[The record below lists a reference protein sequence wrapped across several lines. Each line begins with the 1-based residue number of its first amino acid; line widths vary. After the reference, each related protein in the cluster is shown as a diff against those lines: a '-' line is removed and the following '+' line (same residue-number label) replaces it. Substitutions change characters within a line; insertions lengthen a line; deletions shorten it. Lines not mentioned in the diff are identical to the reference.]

1 MYKPGMETIM
11 FNIDFENPAPQL
23 ICHPDLRIYEEEI
36 LKKLNPFF
44 LRDHFIL
51 FSSGTTGG
59 ALKGYAV
66 SKKALFANAEA
77 SNQHFQLTKDDVW
90 GLSLPVYHIGGLS
103 VLARAHL
110 LKNKIVDA
118 RSWDPESWNDK
129 MKDVTI
135 TTIVPTQ
142 LHDLVQRGLR
152 PSPKLRYIIVGG
164 DFLSSK
170 LKDEAIKLGW
180 PVIRTFGM
188 SEVCSQLANAT
199 SPASDDLVILPIH
212 EAKIEDERLMVK
224 SKALF
229 TLEFTMGDKFKIS
242 TARELSENGFYLT
255 KDRAEISGKIIRPL
269 GRFGDE
275 FKVAGHLVNM
285 NQLKDTLGEFL
296 LERNLFNQMEFSV
309 ADDDRKGKKLVLLV
323 LEEACSEEAITILRE
338 RIRPVRID
346 DVRVVTSFERTAL
359 GKLKKIQ

>member
-1 MYKPGMETIM
+1 METTM

-23 ICHPDLRIYEEEI
+23 ICHQDLKIHEAEI
-36 LKKLNPFF
+36 LQKLNPYF
-44 LRDHFIL
+44 LRDHIIL

-77 SNQHFQLTKDDVW
+77 VNQHFNLTKDDVW

-110 LKNKIVDA
+110 LGNKVVDA
-118 RSWDPESWNDK
+118 RSWDPESWHEK

-142 LHDLVQRGLR
+142 LHDLVKLGMR

-170 LKDEAIKLGW
+170 LKDEATKLGW

-188 SEVCSQLANAT
+188 SEVCSQLASAVT
-199 SPASDDLVILPIH
+199 PHSDDLVILPIH
-212 EAKIEDERLMVK
+212 EAKVEDERLMVK
-224 SKALF
+224 SKSLF
-229 TLEFTMGDKFKIS
+229 TLEFVMGEKFRVN

-255 KDRAEISGKIIRPL
+255 KDRAEVEGNIIRPL
-269 GRFGDE
+269 GRLGDE
-275 FKVAGHLVNM
+275 FKIAGHLINM
-285 NQLKDTLGEFL
+285 NQLKDTLGAL
-296 LERNLFNQMEFSV
+296 LIEKNLFNKMEFAV
-309 ADDDRKGKKLVLLV
+309 VDDERKGKKLILLV
-323 LEEACSEEAITILRE
+323 LEEASDKEIIEELSEN
-338 RIRPVRID
+338 IRPVKID
-346 DVRVVTSFERTAL
+346 DVRIVSSFERTSL
-359 GKLKKIQ
+359 GKLKKPL